1 MLSLHKGSLT
11 ATIWVLTRSALGA
24 LGLGLII
31 ITLRPSRLRGCV
43 FVVEGLGDVGFGV
56 SSYAVSGFR
65 VQCPRFDDYRFRASG
80 LGFRVSREFGFRV
93 SN

>member
-11 ATIWVLTRSALGA
+11 AAIRVLKRSAFGA

-31 ITLRPSRLRGCV
+31 ITLRPSRLRGCA
-43 FVVEGLGDVGFGV
+43 FLVEGLGDVGFGV
-56 SSYAVSGFR
+56 SSYTVSGFR
-65 VQCPRFDDYRFRASG
+65 VQCPRFD
-80 LGFRVSREFGFRV
+80 EV